1 MHYLNELLFMN
12 MDKIKQAYTY
22 IRDYRYNTFLN
33 KEAMEVLANL
43 EQSKG
48 KFPQSLKDQCDNYA
62 KNTLGDIK
70 YAPWLYVYS
79 IMRGEFKQGWI
90 PDNYYGRVVL
100 PKSNGIS
107 GTAAQIKNISAL
119 LLSSNLFPDLVSY
132 SGGIFSISASNK
144 ILKSEEV
151 KDFLFKDH
159 ETVIYKLNSSYQ
171 GKGIHFFNKNEFCV
185 DKIAKIGS
193 GIFQKVIVQHD
204 VFNELFPKPGA
215 TIRLTTVL
223 TPEGKVDVRG
233 AYLRLGI
240 GSDEFVKSSTNI
252 RVGINLDSGE
262 LFNNGYTSDWFEISE
277 HPTTKKAFKGVMIP
291 NFKQACDDVIA
302 LHKNYP
308 FVQSIG
314 WDVIINDQGGVEIME
329 WNAVHN
335 GIKFT
340 EAIQGPMFA
349 DMPWTDKKFIAA

>member
-1 MHYLNELLFMN
+1 MKVK
-12 MDKIKQAYTY
+12 DIKKAITY
-22 IRDYRYNTFLN
+22 IQDYRYNAALN
-33 KEAMEVLANL
+33 KEAMVVLANL
-43 EQSKG
+43 EHSKG
-48 KFPQSLKDQCDNYA
+48 KLPQNIKEQCDNYA

-79 IMRGEFKQGWI
+79 LMRGEFKHGWI
-90 PDNYYGRVVL
+90 PDNYYGKIVL

-107 GTAAQIKNISAL
+107 GTPAQIKNISGSL
-119 LLSSNLFPDLVSY
+119 LKSDLFPDLVSY
-132 SGGIFSISASNK
+132 SSGIYSASATNDV
-144 ILKSEEV
+144 LKPEQV

-159 ETVIYKLNSSYQ
+159 DTVIYKLNSSFQ
-171 GKGIHFFNKNEFCV
+171 GKGIHFFNKEEFCLDTV
-185 DKIAKIGS
+185 AKLGS
-193 GIFQKVIVQHD
+193 GIFQRLIVQHQI
-204 VFNELFPKPGA
+204 FNELFPKPGA
-215 TIRLTTVL
+215 TMRLTTAL
-223 TPEGKVDVRG
+223 TPEGNVDVRG

-240 GSDEFVKSSTNI
+240 GTDEFVKSSTNI
-252 RVGINLDSGE
+252 RVGIDLNSGA
-262 LFNNGYTSDWFEISE
+262 LFNNGYTSDWFEIDQ
-277 HPTTKKAFKGVMIP
+277 HPTTKKTFKGVVIP
-291 NFKQACDDVIA
+291 NFKQACEDVIA

-314 WDVIINDQGGVEIME
+314 WDVIINEHGGVEIME